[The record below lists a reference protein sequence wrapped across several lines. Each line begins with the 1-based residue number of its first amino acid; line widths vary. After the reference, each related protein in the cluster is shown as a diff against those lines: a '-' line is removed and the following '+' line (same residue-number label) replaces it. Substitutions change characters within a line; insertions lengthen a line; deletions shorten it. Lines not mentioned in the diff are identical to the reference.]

1 MTARTRLI
9 QASLELKR
17 KVFSSLPWGLRVAH
31 LLHQIRYASDA
42 SVFGQSLYG
51 LFLLYGVE
59 GMPTPPMVPKSTRD
73 ISKLHGYGREFGQ
86 KAFNFAQRLFKADS
100 MKVERAQET
109 LSLAFM
115 KLFSDSTLESKLRD
129 KPLAYAEN
137 YALTAVRSEAISMMR
152 KEKLRAHSDIEDLVH
167 EPASWD
173 NLADIIP
180 RAEQEELLQ
189 ELERAVNPETF
200 PDIVEYFQ
208 LLLEGHNTQE
218 IAREKLLPSLQQRET
233 PMSQQGLR
241 RYEDVIRKVLER
253 HFGV

>member
-31 LLHQIRYASDA
+31 LLHQVRFASEA
-42 SVFGQSLYG
+42 SVFGQSMYG

-59 GMPTPPMVPKSTRD
+59 GMPTPPMMPKNTRD
-73 ISKLHGYGREFGQ
+73 IDKLHGYGQEFGR
-86 KAFNFAQRLFKADS
+86 KAFNFARKLFRSDD
-100 MKVERAQET
+100 MGQERAGEA

-115 KLFSDSTLESKLRD
+115 KLFSDPTLKGKLAGESLSH
-129 KPLAYAEN
+129 AEN
-137 YALTAVRSEAISMMR
+137 YALSAVRSEAVSMMR
-152 KEKLRAHSDIEDLVH
+152 KEKVREHSDIEDLVH

-173 NLADIIP
+173 NLADMIP
-180 RAEQEELLQ
+180 RAEQEALLK
-189 ELERAVNPETF
+189 ELERSVNPANF

-218 IAREKLLPSLQQRET
+218 IAREKLLPSLQQN
-233 PMSQQGLR
+233 PMTQQGLR
-241 RYEDVIRKVLER
+241 RYEAVIKKVLEN